1 MRNIDKIKAMDIDEM
16 AEHYALFTRAVIKGA
31 LAALK
36 LEPIDY
42 PPMEVSI
49 ANQKQWLE
57 QESEE
62 E

>member
-1 MRNIDKIKAMDIDEM
+1 MNNFQKIKAMNVDEM
-16 AEHYALFTRAVIKGA
+16 AKHHALFARAVIEGA
-31 LAALK
+31 LLAMK

-57 QESEE
+57 SEE